1 MTLSEMRS
9 LLAEHNI
16 RLTKSLGQ
24 NFLYDVNQIRKIVS
38 AADIQKN
45 DNVLEIGPGLGPLT
59 EHLIPSAGL
68 VMAVE
73 KDKRLAE
80 ILKQRFSDAK
90 NFQLIC
96 DDALD
101 FVKNKNWN
109 DWIVVSNLPYSVAS
123 PILVELSKNEYPP
136 KKLTVTVQ
144 LEVAQRIIAQHSE
157 DDYGLLSLFIQLR
170 YLPQG
175 FFKIPASCF
184 FPAPKVD
191 SACITMTRREKEL
204 LTNDQRELF
213 YKIIKRAFSQRRKI
227 MMKLIKSDFPN
238 IKDAFTTLNI
248 SADARGESISL
259 NQYVEL
265 TKFISSQNNIRDTLP
280 E

>member
-1 MTLSEMRS
+1 MRS

-24 NFLYDVNQIRKIVS
+24 NFLYDVNQIHKIVS
-38 AADIQKN
+38 SADIQKD

-59 EHLIPSAGL
+59 EHLIPRARL

-73 KDKRLAE
+73 KDRRLAE
-80 ILKQRFSDAK
+80 LLKQRFADAK
-90 NFQLIC
+90 NFQLFC
-96 DDALD
+96 DDALE

-144 LEVAQRIIAQHSE
+144 LEVAQRIIAKHAE

-191 SACITMTRREKEL
+191 SVCITMTRRDKDL

-227 MMKLIKSDFPN
+227 MMKLLKSDFPN
-238 IKDAFTTLNI
+238 IKDALAALNI
-248 SADARGESISL
+248 PTDARGESISL

-265 TKFISSQNNIRDTLP
+265 AKFIFSQNNIRDTLP